1 MSEPPVIA
9 GAVDPRI
16 AAELPGLGL
25 AWCTFEVADDPLR
38 RSSPALRGRL
48 RRLADRR
55 RGPDAI
61 ALRSRPIPHA
71 YRVLFRTLGLEPDVD
86 RIPAEAYLVERLTRG
101 GYPSRGVLA
110 DALLI
115 ACVET
120 EVGVW
125 ALPGSLEPRLALAGE
140 RVVVAAGDGT
150 VAPVFASPEPVG
162 HDARALTLYAI
173 VAPAVPAIAV
183 EEALWTAWDVVEN
196 G

>member
-1 MSEPPVIA
+1 MAS
-9 GAVDPRI
+9 
-16 AAELPGLGL
+16 
-25 AWCTFEVADDPLR
+25 DPLR
-38 RSSPALRGRL
+38 RSSPALRARL

-71 YRVLFRTLGLEPDVD
+71 YRVLFRTLGMEPDVQ
-86 RIPAEAYLVERLTRG
+86 RIPAEVYLLERLQRG
-101 GYPSRGVLA
+101 GYPSRGVLP

-125 ALPGSLEPRLALAGE
+125 AVAGARELRLALAGE
-140 RVVVAAGDGT
+140 RVVVACDAGT
-150 VAPVFASPEPVG
+150 VAPVFAEPEPVG
-162 HDARALTLYAI
+162 HDARVLTLFAV

-183 EEALWTAWDVVEN
+183 EEALWTAWDVVE
-196 G
+196 GSA